1 MTEIIKTTE
10 TTTAVN
16 THVAANAPIEL
27 LVKKPV
33 KFHFKKDEL
42 GNKRPS
48 VELELKFLTLAG
60 VANIINLTPVA
71 VPVVVGDTVTA
82 EQAAAIEAA
91 IKHNTNV
98 EKQQELLLSA
108 LEDTIIVQA
117 REQVNAK
124 VDITQETLDTSK
136 LTWQY
141 IASIPKAERRGAGIS
156 KDVWEAFSADYISIM
171 PGLIGRDVE
180 KVTNAATILTK
191 RFQPVKT
198 VKAVIAQLKD
208 YLDVWFSNTSNAEEL
223 AEVYEFLSKKADE
236 LLSADEA
243 KLLANL

>member
-1 MTEIIKTTE
+1 MTEATDTNV
-10 TTTAVN
+10 AVAN
-16 THVAANAPIEL
+16 AHVAVANAPIKL
-27 LVKKPV
+27 LTNKPV

-48 VELELKFLTLAG
+48 VELEIKFLTLAG
-60 VANIINLTPVA
+60 VASIINLTTVEVPIVA
-71 VPVVVGDTVTA
+71 EGETLTG
-82 EQAAAIEAA
+82 EKAAAIDAA

-124 VDITQETLDTSK
+124 VDITQETLDASK

-141 IASIPKAERRGAGIS
+141 IASIPKAERRGAGIP
-156 KDVWEAFSADYISIM
+156 KEVWEAFSADYISIM

-180 KVTNAATILTK
+180 KVTNAATIFTK

-208 YLDVWFSNTSNAEEL
+208 YLDVWFTNTSNAEEL

-236 LLSADEA
+236 LLAADEA
-243 KLLANL
+243 KLLENL